1 MVTFRFIDFG
11 VDLGTRQMGQ
21 EAHAKLLPLVQG
33 EERVV
38 LDFSGVDVVTN
49 SFADECIAKLLLQMP
64 LEELKKRTTFKGLN
78 PMASKSIL
86 GALQRSQSVI
96 NQAIKF

>member
-21 EAHAKLLPLVQG
+21 AAHAKLLPLVQG
-33 EERVV
+33 EEKVV

-78 PMASKSIL
+78 SMASKSIL
-86 GALQRSQSVI
+86 GALQRRQSVI
-96 NQAIKF
+96 NQAAH

>member
-21 EAHAKLLPLVQG
+21 AAHAKLLPLVQG
-33 EERVV
+33 EEKVV

-64 LEELKKRTTFKGLN
+64 LEELKRRTTFKGLN

-86 GALQRSQSVI
+86 GALQRRQSVI
-96 NQAIKF
+96 NQAAH

>member
-21 EAHAKLLPLVQG
+21 AAHAKLLPLVLG
-33 EERVV
+33 EEKVV

-86 GALQRSQSVI
+86 GALQRRQSVI
-96 NQAIKF
+96 NQAAH

>member
-21 EAHAKLLPLVQG
+21 AAHAKLLPLVQG
-33 EERVV
+33 EEKVV

-49 SFADECIAKLLLQMP
+49 SFADDCIAKLLLQMP

-86 GALQRSQSVI
+86 GALQRRQSVI
-96 NQAIKF
+96 NQAAH

>member
-21 EAHAKLLPLVQG
+21 AAHDKLLPLVQG
-33 EERVV
+33 EEKVV

-86 GALQRSQSVI
+86 GALQRRQSVI
-96 NQAIKF
+96 NQAAH

>member
-11 VDLGTRQMGQ
+11 VDLGTRQMGKV
-21 EAHAKLLPLVQG
+21 AHAKLLPLVQG
-33 EERVV
+33 EEKVV

-86 GALQRSQSVI
+86 GALQRRQSVI
-96 NQAIKF
+96 NQVAH

>member
-21 EAHAKLLPLVQG
+21 AAHAKLLPLVQG
-33 EERVV
+33 EEKVV

-86 GALQRSQSVI
+86 GALQRRQSVI
-96 NQAIKF
+96 NQAAH

>member
-21 EAHAKLLPLVQG
+21 AAHAKLLPLVQG
-33 EERVV
+33 EDKVV

-86 GALQRSQSVI
+86 GALQRRQSVI
-96 NQAIKF
+96 NQAAH

>member
-21 EAHAKLLPLVQG
+21 AAHAKLLPLVQG
-33 EERVV
+33 EEKVV

-86 GALQRSQSVI
+86 RALQRRQSVI
-96 NQAIKF
+96 NQAAH

>member
-1 MVTFRFIDFG
+1 MVTFRFVDFG

-21 EAHAKLLPLVQG
+21 AAHAKLLPLVQG
-33 EERVV
+33 EEKVV

-86 GALQRSQSVI
+86 GALQRRQSVI
-96 NQAIKF
+96 NQAAH

>member
-21 EAHAKLLPLVQG
+21 AAHAKLLPLVQG
-33 EERVV
+33 EEKVV

-86 GALQRSQSVI
+86 GALQRRQSVI
-96 NQAIKF
+96 NQATH

>member
-21 EAHAKLLPLVQG
+21 AAHAKLLPLVQG
-33 EERVV
+33 KEKVV

-86 GALQRSQSVI
+86 GALQRRQSVI
-96 NQAIKF
+96 NQAAH

>member
-21 EAHAKLLPLVQG
+21 AAHAKLLPLVQG
-33 EERVV
+33 EEKVV

-78 PMASKSIL
+78 PMAIKSIL
-86 GALQRSQSVI
+86 GALQRRQSVI
-96 NQAIKF
+96 NQAAH

>member
-21 EAHAKLLPLVQG
+21 AARAKLLPLVQG
-33 EERVV
+33 EEKVV

-86 GALQRSQSVI
+86 GALQRRQSVI
-96 NQAIKF
+96 NQAAH